1 MSSIFHARGL
11 PGCVAAAA
19 LVLAALLCAPHAN
32 AVELP
37 LARSVPGGVA
47 LVELGPAL
55 VAPQASGVAS
65 ISLAAAAFGQV
76 VVTLPDGRFSEA
88 PHVAVGAVSN
98 TFIAG
103 QGGGATATSI
113 TIWAR
118 HYTGTAQTQTVVV
131 QWIASIAT

>member
-37 LARSVPGGVA
+37 RARSVPGGVA

-55 VAPQASGVAS
+55 VAPQASVDGVPVQFRSAE
-65 ISLAAAAFGQV
+65 L
-76 VVTLPDGRFSEA
+76 R
-88 PHVAVGAVSN
+88 
-98 TFIAG
+98 
-103 QGGGATATSI
+103 GG
-113 TIWAR
+113 
-118 HYTGTAQTQTVVV
+118 
-131 QWIASIAT
+131 